1 MILLDTNVL
10 SELLRPVPEPGVLGW
25 LARQPAMS
33 IYTTTV
39 TQAEILLGVAVMP
52 AGKRRTQLAAAVASI
67 FAEDF
72 AERVLP
78 FDGDAAIAFADIV
91 AERRARGSPISQFDA
106 MIAALARSRGARLAT
121 RNVRDFA
128 HCGIDI
134 VNPWKR

>member
-25 LARQPAMS
+25 LERQPAMS

-52 AGKRRTQLAAAVASI
+52 AGKRRNQLAAAVAAI

-72 AERVLP
+72 MDRVLP
-78 FDGDAAIAFADIV
+78 FDGDAAAAFADIV
-91 AERRARGSPISQFDA
+91 AARRSLGTPISQFDA
-106 MIAALARSRGARLAT
+106 MIAALARSRGAQLAT

-128 HCGIDI
+128 HCGIDV
-134 VNPWKR
+134 VNPWQA

>member
-10 SELLRPVPEPGVLGW
+10 SELLRPVPEPDVLGW
-25 LARQPAMS
+25 LERQPAMS
-33 IYTTTV
+33 IYTSTV

-91 AERRARGSPISQFDA
+91 SERRARGSPIGQFDA
-106 MIAALARSRGARLAT
+106 MIAALARSRGAQLAT

-134 VNPWKR
+134 VNPWGT

>member
-1 MILLDTNVL
+1 VILLDTNVL